1 VVQINLMVRILLGVD
16 YFRVPLALLPDD
28 KAFSNGILASQI
40 GVRESDQPGPSF
52 RATAHLGG
60 LN

>member
-40 GVRESDQPGPSF
+40 GVRESHQPRPKFQSDGPPW
-52 RATAHLGG
+52 R